1 MHIDKLDDVFN
12 KYNNT
17 YQSTIKMKP
26 VSVKSSTYSDSSKEI
41 NDKNPKFK
49 IGDNVRLS
57 KYIFFFAKGYNTNLS
72 EKVFGIEKVKNMLH
86 ICEHMLLMILM
97 EKKLFERFTK
107 TNCRKT
113 NKKSLELKMES
124 KEKVI
129 KYMLNEK
136 DTIIGLIVVSIKK
149 A

>member
-57 KYIFFFAKGYNTNLS
+57 KYIYFFAKGYNTNLS

-107 TNCRKT
+107 TNCRKA

>member
-57 KYIFFFAKGYNTNLS
+57 KYIYIFAKGYNTNLS

-97 EKKLFERFTK
+97 EKKLFESFTK

>member
-1 MHIDKLDDVFN
+1 M
-12 KYNNT
+12 
-17 YQSTIKMKP
+17 
-26 VSVKSSTYSDSSKEI
+26 
-41 NDKNPKFK
+41 
-49 IGDNVRLS
+49 
-57 KYIFFFAKGYNTNLS
+57 
-72 EKVFGIEKVKNMLH
+72 FGIEKVKNMLH